1 MNGLQISAYLPFGKH
16 QGQTGKKKK
25 KKKKKQATLTGEE
38 DSHKNRLSKSL

>member
-25 KKKKKQATLTGEE
+25 KKEE
-38 DSHKNRLSKSL
+38 EASHINRRGR

>member
-25 KKKKKQATLTGEE
+25 KEE
-38 DSHKNRLSKSL
+38 EEASHINRRGR

>member
-25 KKKKKQATLTGEE
+25 K
-38 DSHKNRLSKSL
+38 RRRSKPH